1 MRSLGVIIIETWY
14 NMLNP
19 DRSDSAKNTKTRI
32 QSRNEARILD
42 AAQTVF
48 AEHGFRGATVDRIAA
63 RAKMSKP
70 NVHYYFKRKTDLYL
84 AVLMR
89 TLEIWLEPLKELDP
103 DGDPAQELRHYI
115 SAKLRFSRRNPVASR
130 IFATEILQGAPVL
143 ERYLGEDLRHLVE
156 RKAKVIR
163 HWIDTGRLAE
173 VDPYHLI
180 FLIWA
185 ATQHYADFAPQVTA
199 VMGRKTLSKA
209 EFGRIED
216 SLCKIILSGLLPRG
230 CAGSEPDLS

>member
-1 MRSLGVIIIETWY
+1 MPNSRS
-14 NMLNP
+14 N
-19 DRSDSAKNTKTRI
+19 DSTQSAKTRI
-32 QSRNEARILD
+32 QVRNEARILD

-89 TLEIWLEPLKELDP
+89 TLDIWLAPLKELDP
-103 DGDPAQELRHYI
+103 EGDPAQELRHYI
-115 SAKLRFSRRNPVASR
+115 SAKLKFSRENPTASR

-143 ERYLGEDLRHLVE
+143 ESYLGEDLRHLVD

-173 VDPYHLI
+173 VDPYHLV

-185 ATQHYADFAPQVTA
+185 ATQHYADFTPQVTA

-209 EFGRIED
+209 EFDRIEE
-216 SLCKIILSGLLPRG
+216 SLCRIILSGLLPRG
-230 CAGSEPDLS
+230 DGWTQSEN

>member
-1 MRSLGVIIIETWY
+1 MSKPDT
-14 NMLNP
+14 LNTK
-19 DRSDSAKNTKTRI
+19 DRPKTRI
-32 QSRNEARILD
+32 QARNEARILN
-42 AAQTVF
+42 AAQHIF
-48 AEHGFRGATVDRIAA
+48 AEHGFRGATVDQIAA
-63 RAKMSKP
+63 RAGMSKP

-89 TLEIWLEPLKELDP
+89 TLDAWLAPFKELDP
-103 DGDPAQELRHYI
+103 EGDPERELRHYI
-115 SAKLRFSRRNPVASR
+115 SSKLHFSRENPTASR
-130 IFATEILQGAPVL
+130 VFATEILQGAPIL
-143 ERYLGEDLRHLVE
+143 KRYLGEDLRKLVE

-199 VMGRKTLSKA
+199 VMGRKDLSKA
-209 EFGRIED
+209 EFERIED
-216 SLCKIILSGLLPRG
+216 SLCKIVLNGLLPRG
-230 CAGSEPDLS
+230 EA

>member
-1 MRSLGVIIIETWY
+1 M
-14 NMLNP
+14 NP
-19 DRSDSAKNTKTRI
+19 ASTDTAKASKTRI
-32 QSRNEARILD
+32 QVRNEARILD

-89 TLEIWLEPLKELDP
+89 TLDIWLAPFKELDP
-103 DGDPAQELRHYI
+103 DGEPAVELRHYI
-115 SAKLRFSRRNPVASR
+115 SAKLKFSRDNPTASR

-143 ERYLGEDLRHLVE
+143 ERYLGEDLRQLVE

-163 HWIDTGRLAE
+163 HWIDTGKLAE
-173 VDPYHLI
+173 VDPYHLV

-185 ATQHYADFAPQVTA
+185 ATQHYADFTPQVTA
-199 VMGRKTLSKA
+199 VMGRKQLGKA
-209 EFGRIED
+209 EFERIED

-230 CAGSEPDLS
+230 AG

>member
-1 MRSLGVIIIETWY
+1 M
-14 NMLNP
+14 NP
-19 DRSDSAKNTKTRI
+19 ASTDTAKASKTRI
-32 QSRNEARILD
+32 QVRNEARILD

-89 TLEIWLEPLKELDP
+89 TLDIWLAPFKELDP
-103 DGDPAQELRHYI
+103 DGEPAVELRHYI
-115 SAKLRFSRRNPVASR
+115 SAKLKFSRDNPTASR

-143 ERYLGEDLRHLVE
+143 ERYLGEDLRQLVE

-163 HWIDTGRLAE
+163 HWIDTGKLAE
-173 VDPYHLI
+173 VDPYHLV

-185 ATQHYADFAPQVTA
+185 ATQHYADFTPQVTA
-199 VMGRKTLSKA
+199 VMGRKQLGKA
-209 EFGRIED
+209 EFERIEE

-230 CAGSEPDLS
+230 AG

>member
-1 MRSLGVIIIETWY
+1 
-14 NMLNP
+14 MLDQDSDTT
-19 DRSDSAKNTKTRI
+19 DRAPKTRI
-32 QSRNEARILD
+32 QARNEARILD
-42 AAQTVF
+42 AAQHVF
-48 AEHGFRGATVDRIAA
+48 AEHGFRGATVDQIAA

-89 TLEIWLEPLKELDP
+89 TLDVWLEPFKELDP
-103 DGDPAQELRHYI
+103 DGDPERELTHYI
-115 SAKLRFSRRNPVASR
+115 ASKLRFSRENPTASR
-130 IFATEILQGAPVL
+130 VFATEILQGAPIL
-143 ERYLGEDLRHLVE
+143 KEYLGQDLRRLVE

-173 VDPYHLI
+173 VDPYHLV

-199 VMGRKTLSKA
+199 VMGRKQLTKA
-209 EFGRIED
+209 DFAHIEA
-216 SLCKIILSGLLPRG
+216 SLCRIILRGLLPRR
-230 CAGSEPDLS
+230 EP

>member
-1 MRSLGVIIIETWY
+1 MKLARSE
-14 NMLNP
+14 
-19 DRSDSAKNTKTRI
+19 SAKPSKTRI
-32 QSRNEARILD
+32 QMRNEARILD
-42 AAQTVF
+42 AAEHVF

-63 RAKMSKP
+63 RAGMSKP
-70 NVHYYFKRKTDLYL
+70 NVHYYFKRKADLYF

-89 TLEIWLEPLKELDP
+89 ILEIWLAPLKDLDP
-103 DGDPAQELRHYI
+103 GGDPARELRHYI
-115 SAKLRFSRRNPVASR
+115 AAKLRFSRDNPIASR

-143 ERYLGEDLRHLVE
+143 ERYLGEDLRRLVE

-163 HWIDTGRLAE
+163 HWIDTGKLND
-173 VDPYHLI
+173 VDPYHLV

-199 VMGRKTLSKA
+199 VMGRKTLGKD
-209 EFGRIED
+209 EFERIED

-230 CAGSEPDLS
+230 EI

>member
-1 MRSLGVIIIETWY
+1 MS
-14 NMLNP
+14 NP
-19 DRSDSAKNTKTRI
+19 RRGDSPKNSKTRI
-32 QSRNEARILD
+32 QARNEARILD

-48 AEHGFRGATVDRIAA
+48 AEHGFGGATVDRIAA

-70 NVHYYFKRKTDLYL
+70 NVHYYFKRKSDLYL

-89 TLEIWLEPLKELDP
+89 TLDIWLAPLKDLDP

-115 SAKLRFSRRNPVASR
+115 SRKLHFSRENPTASR

-143 ERYLGEDLRHLVE
+143 ERYLGEDLRTLVE

-163 HWIDTGRLAE
+163 HWIDTGRLAA

-185 ATQHYADFAPQVTA
+185 ATQHYADFTPQVTA
-199 VMGRKTLSKA
+199 VMGRESLSKG
-209 EFGRIED
+209 EFERIED
-216 SLCKIILSGLLPRG
+216 SLCKIILDGLLPRG
-230 CAGSEPDLS
+230 KA

>member
-1 MRSLGVIIIETWY
+1 
-14 NMLNP
+14 MLNP
-19 DRSDSAKNTKTRI
+19 ERTDPAKSQKTRI
-32 QSRNEARILD
+32 QARNEARILD
-42 AAQTVF
+42 AAQLVF
-48 AEHGFRGATVDRIAA
+48 AEHGFRGATVDQIAS

-70 NVHYYFKRKTDLYL
+70 NVHYYFKRKMDLYL

-89 TLEIWLEPLKELDP
+89 TLDIWLEPFKEMDP

-115 SAKLRFSRRNPVASR
+115 SAKLSFSRDNPTASR

-143 ERYLGEDLRHLVE
+143 ERYLGEDLRKLVE

-163 HWIDTGRLAE
+163 HWIDTGRLVE
-173 VDPYHLI
+173 VDPYHLV

-199 VMGRKTLSKA
+199 VMGRKNLGKA
-209 EFGRIED
+209 EFDRIED
-216 SLCKIILSGLLPRG
+216 SLCQIILNGLLPRVAVEHG
-230 CAGSEPDLS
+230 PR